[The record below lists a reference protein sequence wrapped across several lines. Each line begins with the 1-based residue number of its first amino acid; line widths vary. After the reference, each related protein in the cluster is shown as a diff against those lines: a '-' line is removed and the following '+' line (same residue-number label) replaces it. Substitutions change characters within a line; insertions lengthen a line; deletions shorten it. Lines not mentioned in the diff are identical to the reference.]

1 MSDRKRDKRLET
13 RSIKNDESR
22 LDKSLRQKVMN
33 QGLSADGG
41 S

>member
-1 MSDRKRDKRLET
+1 MSDGKRDKRLET
-13 RSIKNDESR
+13 RSIKNDEGR
-22 LDKSLRQKVMN
+22 LDKSLQPKVMN